1 MEGQKNRLLEWVKAH
16 KKELIIGGVS
26 ASVLVGIILGIRNNG
41 SIEAL
46 RESLNKNIEKVPIK
60 IPEALQA
67 VPDKVIH
74 TKAMVTDIIQP
85 TETLSIRSSNAI
97 QNTFEGSDH
106 IRNLHEGWY
115 ASAEKI
121 AIAAEHG
128 YDLKPGQT
136 WVDMYTKRTVAA

>member
-97 QNTFEGSDH
+97 QNTFEVSDH

>member
-46 RESLNKNIEKVPIK
+46 RESLNNNIEKVPIK

-97 QNTFEGSDH
+97 QNTFEVSDH

>member
-26 ASVLVGIILGIRNNG
+26 ASFLISIILVIRNKG
-41 SIEAL
+41 SIVVI
-46 RESLNKNIEKVPIK
+46 RDSLNNNIEKIPIK
-60 IPEALQA
+60 VPEALQA
-67 VPDKVIH
+67 VPDKIIH

-85 TETLSIRSSNAI
+85 TETIIISSTNAI
-97 QNTFEGSDH
+97 QDTFEVSDH